1 MQSVYFHQI
10 VFTISDFLCALLQ
23 ETKKLQTYHNWFL
36 ADFSS
41 LANYERPRL
50 RIESTGSCK
59 LFRKNNALDYTISWP
74 SFKTKYTIMHDS
86 KGIFRKLLHL
96 SCNYSS

>member
-10 VFTISDFLCALLQ
+10 VFTISDFLCVLLQ

-50 RIESTGSCK
+50 RIESTESCK
-59 LFRKNNALDYTISWP
+59 LFRKNTALDYI
-74 SFKTKYTIMHDS
+74 Y
-86 KGIFRKLLHL
+86 
-96 SCNYSS
+96 